1 MYNGLMDFTRNSFY
15 REKLA
20 KLSLEK
26 ETIQAKDF
34 EECEFESCMF
44 VDCRFEKCR
53 FINCKFNDCI
63 LSAIN
68 PVDSR
73 FIDVSF
79 TKSKIIG
86 FDWTRANKIQELTF
100 TNCQI
105 NYSNF
110 KLLKLPKIKIV
121 GCEAKEVDFI
131 ETDLTGGDFKNT
143 DFEKSRFF
151 KANLTDAD
159 FKGARNYFIDV
170 KNTTLKQTRFSMPE
184 VVSLLS
190 SLDIKIE

>member
-1 MYNGLMDFTRNSFY
+1 MDFSRNTFY
-15 REKLA
+15 QEKLS

-26 ETIQAKDF
+26 ETVIGKDF

-53 FINCKFNDCI
+53 FITCKFNDCI

-68 PVDSR
+68 PVGSR
-73 FIDVSF
+73 FIDVKF
-79 TKSKIIG
+79 TKSKVIG
-86 FDWTRANKIQELTF
+86 IDWTKTHKIQELVF
-100 TNCQI
+100 NNCQI

-110 KLLKLPKIKIV
+110 KLLKLPKIKIT

-143 DFEKSRFF
+143 DFEKSLFF
-151 KANLTDAD
+151 KANLTEAD

-184 VVSLLS
+184 AVSLLS
-190 SLDIKIE
+190 GLDIIIE